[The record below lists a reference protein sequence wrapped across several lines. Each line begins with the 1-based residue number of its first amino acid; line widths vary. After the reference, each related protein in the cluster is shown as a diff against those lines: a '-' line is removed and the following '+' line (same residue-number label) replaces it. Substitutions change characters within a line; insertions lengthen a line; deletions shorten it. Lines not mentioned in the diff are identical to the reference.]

1 MNNKNIFKYLIII
14 AIVVLVIVATV
25 LIILNTKVKN
35 PNIQEDVG
43 EEDLPEL
50 EIDESI
56 EKIDQ
61 INTFSMVEKIVN
73 SNIDSN
79 TTFFATEIYFQEI
92 DVVLAYRLYVFG
104 EIFDIG
110 NQSYQNVFFAIDF
123 DEESSNY
130 KITQKKL
137 DIEQSEY
144 EQIAKSGAQ
153 KYLITDNYNGEFLQ
167 EDISDNLVV
176 KRYFDYY
183 KMLMIT
189 NPEKAYSL
197 LDDEYKKI
205 KFENYNNFYT
215 YINNKIAQIKAM
227 ELFGL
232 NIHFPVTDP
241 TWIFF
246 LVLII
251 ILFAPMILGRLRIPH
266 IIGMILAGVLVGKY
280 GFNIL
285 ERDSSFELFGKVGL
299 YYIMFLAGLEMDMDD
314 FKKNKTKGL
323 VFGLFTFLIPMALGI
338 WSSMSLLDYGLVT
351 SILLASMYASHTLI
365 AYPIIS
371 RYGLSRQR
379 TVSITIGGTAVT
391 VVLALMVLAVIGGMY
406 KGEDV
411 GGLFWAILLGKVLAL
426 FGLIIFLMPRISRW
440 FFRTYEDAVMQFVF
454 VLAMVFLGGG
464 LMELVGMEGI
474 LGAFL
479 AGLVLNRFVPHV
491 SPLMNRLEFVGN
503 ALFIPYFL
511 IGVGMIIDVRCLFTQ
526 GEALKVAVVM
536 TVVATFSK
544 WLAAWITQKIY
555 GMQKVERSLIFGL
568 SNAQAAATLAAVL
581 IGHEIIMENGERLLN
596 DDVLNGT
603 VVMILFTC
611 IISSVATERAARRMV
626 TQENLT
632 GNDDKNNKEQE
643 RILIPVA
650 NPDTIEGLVGMALMM
665 RHPKQKEPLVALSV
679 INDNNASETKELI
692 GKRNLERTAMV
703 AAAADA
709 SVKTVLRYDLNIAQG
724 IIHTLKEY
732 AVTDVVIGLHRK
744 TNLMDSFFGTMTENL
759 LKGTHRQIMIAKLLM
774 PVNTLRRIVVAVPEK
789 AEYEVG
795 FMKWVV
801 QLCRMGKLLG
811 CRVHFFATE
820 DTLRHLRAVV
830 EKQEANTFT
839 EFSVLEEWDDLLL
852 LTGQVNF
859 DHLFVVVSARKG
871 SISYQT
877 SFERLPSQ
885 VSKYFADAS
894 LLIIYPD
901 QLGDPQEIVSFSDPR
916 GQSETRMYDNVGK
929 WFYKWFKK
937 GDERN

>member
-1 MNNKNIFKYLIII
+1 
-14 AIVVLVIVATV
+14 
-25 LIILNTKVKN
+25 
-35 PNIQEDVG
+35 
-43 EEDLPEL
+43 
-50 EIDESI
+50 
-56 EKIDQ
+56 
-61 INTFSMVEKIVN
+61 
-73 SNIDSN
+73 
-79 TTFFATEIYFQEI
+79 
-92 DVVLAYRLYVFG
+92 
-104 EIFDIG
+104 
-110 NQSYQNVFFAIDF
+110 
-123 DEESSNY
+123 
-130 KITQKKL
+130 
-137 DIEQSEY
+137 
-144 EQIAKSGAQ
+144 
-153 KYLITDNYNGEFLQ
+153 
-167 EDISDNLVV
+167 
-176 KRYFDYY
+176 
-183 KMLMIT
+183 
-189 NPEKAYSL
+189 
-197 LDDEYKKI
+197 
-205 KFENYNNFYT
+205 
-215 YINNKIAQIKAM
+215 M
-227 ELFGL
+227 ELFDL

-266 IIGMILAGVLVGKY
+266 IIGMILAGVVVGKY

-314 FKKNKTKGL
+314 FKKNRTKGL
-323 VFGLFTFLIPMALGI
+323 VFGMFTFLIPMGLGI
-338 WSSMSLLDYGLVT
+338 WSSMSMLNYGFLT
-351 SILLASMYASHTLI
+351 SVLLASMYASHPLI

-411 GGLFWAILLGKVLAL
+411 GGLFWVLLVAKVVLL

-440 FFRTYEDAVMQFVF
+440 FFRTYEDAVMQFIF

-511 IGVGMIIDVRCLFTQ
+511 IGVGMIIDVRCLFTE
-526 GEALKVAVVM
+526 GEALKVPVVM

-555 GMQKVERSLIFGL
+555 GMKKVEGSLIFGL

-581 IGHEIIMENGERLLN
+581 IGHGIIMENGERLLN

-611 IISSVATERAARRMV
+611 IISSVVTERAARKMV
-626 TQENLT
+626 TQENLME
-632 GNDDKNNKEQE
+632 GSEGKEQE

-650 NPDTIEGLVGMALMM
+650 NPETIEGLVGMALMM
-665 RHPKQKEPLVALSV
+665 RHPKQKESLVALSV
-679 INDNNASETKELI
+679 INDNNTSETKELI
-692 GKRNLERTAMV
+692 GKRNLERTAMI

-724 IIHTLKEY
+724 IIHTQKEY
-732 AVTDVVIGLHRK
+732 AVTDIVIGLHRK

-759 LKGTHRQIMIAKLLM
+759 LKGTNRQIMIAKLLM
-774 PVNTLRRIVVAVPEK
+774 PVNTLRRIVVAVPDK
-789 AEYEVG
+789 AEYEKG
-795 FMKWVV
+795 FLKWMT
-801 QLCRMGKLLG
+801 QLCRMGKQLG

-820 DTLRHLRAVV
+820 DTLKHLRALT

-839 EFSVLEEWDDLLL
+839 EFSLLEEWDDLLL
-852 LTGQVNF
+852 LTGQVNY
-859 DHLFVVVSARKG
+859 DHLFVVVSSRKG

-885 VSKYFADAS
+885 ISKYFANNS
-894 LLIIYPD
+894 LLIVYPD
-901 QLGDPQEIVSFSDPR
+901 QLGDDPQEIVSFSDPR
-916 GQSETRMYDNVGK
+916 GQSETRVYDNVGK

>member
-1 MNNKNIFKYLIII
+1 
-14 AIVVLVIVATV
+14 
-25 LIILNTKVKN
+25 
-35 PNIQEDVG
+35 
-43 EEDLPEL
+43 
-50 EIDESI
+50 
-56 EKIDQ
+56 
-61 INTFSMVEKIVN
+61 
-73 SNIDSN
+73 
-79 TTFFATEIYFQEI
+79 
-92 DVVLAYRLYVFG
+92 
-104 EIFDIG
+104 
-110 NQSYQNVFFAIDF
+110 
-123 DEESSNY
+123 
-130 KITQKKL
+130 
-137 DIEQSEY
+137 
-144 EQIAKSGAQ
+144 
-153 KYLITDNYNGEFLQ
+153 
-167 EDISDNLVV
+167 
-176 KRYFDYY
+176 
-183 KMLMIT
+183 
-189 NPEKAYSL
+189 
-197 LDDEYKKI
+197 
-205 KFENYNNFYT
+205 
-215 YINNKIAQIKAM
+215 M
-227 ELFGL
+227 ELFDL

-266 IIGMILAGVLVGKY
+266 IIGMILAGVVVGKY

-314 FKKNKTKGL
+314 FKKNRTKGL
-323 VFGLFTFLIPMALGI
+323 VFGLFTFLIPMGLGI
-338 WSSMSLLDYGLVT
+338 WSSMSMLDYGLLT
-351 SILLASMYASHTLI
+351 SVLLASMYASHTLI
-365 AYPIIS
+365 AYPIVS

-411 GGLFWAILLGKVLAL
+411 GGLFWVLLVAKVVLL
-426 FGLIIFLMPRISRW
+426 FGLIIFFMPRISRW
-440 FFRTYEDAVMQFVF
+440 FFRKYEDAVMQFVF

-511 IGVGMIIDVRCLFTQ
+511 IGVGMIIDVRCLFTE
-526 GEALKVAVVM
+526 GEALKVAIVM

-555 GMQKVERSLIFGL
+555 RMKKVERSLIFGL

-581 IGHEIIMENGERLLN
+581 IGHGIIMENGERLLN

-611 IISSVATERAARRMV
+611 IISSVVTERAARQMV
-626 TQENLT
+626 TQENLVEDGE
-632 GNDDKNNKEQE
+632 GNKGKEQE
-643 RILIPVA
+643 RFLIPVA

-665 RHPKQKEPLVALSV
+665 RHPKQKESLVALSV

-724 IIHTLKEY
+724 IIHTQKEY
-732 AVTDVVIGLHRK
+732 SVTDIVIGLHRK
-744 TNLMDSFFGTMTENL
+744 TNLMDSFFGSMTENL

-774 PVNTLRRIVVAVPEK
+774 PVNTLRRIVVAVPDK
-789 AEYEVG
+789 AEYEKG
-795 FMKWVV
+795 FLKWVT
-801 QLCRMGKLLG
+801 QLCRVGKLLG

-820 DTLRHLRAVV
+820 ASLKHLRSIT
-830 EKQEANTFT
+830 EKQEANTYT
-839 EFSVLEEWDDLLL
+839 EFSLLDDWDDLLL
-852 LTGQVNF
+852 LTGQVNY
-859 DHLFVVVSARKG
+859 DHLFVVVSSRKG

-885 VSKYFADAS
+885 ISKYFANNS
-894 LLIIYPD
+894 LLIVYPD
-901 QLGDPQEIVSFSDPR
+901 QLGDDPQEIVSFSDPR
-916 GQSETRMYDNVGK
+916 GQTETRVYDNVGK

-937 GDERN
+937 GDERNG

>member
-1 MNNKNIFKYLIII
+1 
-14 AIVVLVIVATV
+14 
-25 LIILNTKVKN
+25 
-35 PNIQEDVG
+35 
-43 EEDLPEL
+43 
-50 EIDESI
+50 
-56 EKIDQ
+56 
-61 INTFSMVEKIVN
+61 
-73 SNIDSN
+73 
-79 TTFFATEIYFQEI
+79 
-92 DVVLAYRLYVFG
+92 
-104 EIFDIG
+104 
-110 NQSYQNVFFAIDF
+110 
-123 DEESSNY
+123 
-130 KITQKKL
+130 
-137 DIEQSEY
+137 
-144 EQIAKSGAQ
+144 
-153 KYLITDNYNGEFLQ
+153 
-167 EDISDNLVV
+167 
-176 KRYFDYY
+176 
-183 KMLMIT
+183 
-189 NPEKAYSL
+189 
-197 LDDEYKKI
+197 
-205 KFENYNNFYT
+205 
-215 YINNKIAQIKAM
+215 M
-227 ELFGL
+227 ELFDL

-266 IIGMILAGVLVGKY
+266 IIGMILAGVVVGKY

-314 FKKNKTKGL
+314 FKKNRTKGL
-323 VFGLFTFLIPMALGI
+323 VFGMFTFLIPMGLGI
-338 WSSMSLLDYGLVT
+338 WSSMSMLNYGFLT
-351 SILLASMYASHTLI
+351 SVLLASMYASHTLI

-411 GGLFWAILLGKVLAL
+411 GGLFWVLLVAKVVLL

-440 FFRTYEDAVMQFVF
+440 FFRTYEDAVMQFIF
-454 VLAMVFLGGG
+454 VLAMVFLGG
-464 LMELVGMEGI
+464 ELVGMEGI

-511 IGVGMIIDVRCLFTQ
+511 IGVGMIIDVRCLFTE

-555 GMQKVERSLIFGL
+555 GMKKVEGSLIFGL

-581 IGHEIIMENGERLLN
+581 IGHGIIMENGERLLN

-611 IISSVATERAARRMV
+611 IISSVVTERAARKMV
-626 TQENLT
+626 TQENLME
-632 GNDDKNNKEQE
+632 GSEGKEQE

-650 NPDTIEGLVGMALMM
+650 NPETIEGLVGMALMM
-665 RHPKQKEPLVALSV
+665 RHPKQKESLVALSV
-679 INDNNASETKELI
+679 INDNNTSETKELI
-692 GKRNLERTAMV
+692 GKRNLERTAMI

-724 IIHTLKEY
+724 IIHTQKEY
-732 AVTDVVIGLHRK
+732 AVTDIVIGLHRK

-759 LKGTHRQIMIAKLLM
+759 LKGTNRQIMIAKLLM
-774 PVNTLRRIVVAVPEK
+774 PVNTLRRIVVAVPDK
-789 AEYEVG
+789 AEYEKG
-795 FMKWVV
+795 FLKWMT
-801 QLCRMGKLLG
+801 QLCRMGKQLG

-820 DTLRHLRAVV
+820 DTLKHLRALT

-839 EFSVLEEWDDLLL
+839 EFSLLEEWDDLLL
-852 LTGQVNF
+852 LTGQVNY
-859 DHLFVVVSARKG
+859 DHLFVVVSSRKG

-885 VSKYFADAS
+885 ISKYFANNS
-894 LLIIYPD
+894 LLIVYPD
-901 QLGDPQEIVSFSDPR
+901 QLGDDPQEIVSFSDPR
-916 GQSETRMYDNVGK
+916 GQSETRVYDNVGK

>member
-1 MNNKNIFKYLIII
+1 
-14 AIVVLVIVATV
+14 
-25 LIILNTKVKN
+25 
-35 PNIQEDVG
+35 
-43 EEDLPEL
+43 
-50 EIDESI
+50 
-56 EKIDQ
+56 
-61 INTFSMVEKIVN
+61 
-73 SNIDSN
+73 
-79 TTFFATEIYFQEI
+79 
-92 DVVLAYRLYVFG
+92 
-104 EIFDIG
+104 
-110 NQSYQNVFFAIDF
+110 
-123 DEESSNY
+123 
-130 KITQKKL
+130 
-137 DIEQSEY
+137 
-144 EQIAKSGAQ
+144 
-153 KYLITDNYNGEFLQ
+153 
-167 EDISDNLVV
+167 
-176 KRYFDYY
+176 
-183 KMLMIT
+183 
-189 NPEKAYSL
+189 
-197 LDDEYKKI
+197 
-205 KFENYNNFYT
+205 
-215 YINNKIAQIKAM
+215 M
-227 ELFGL
+227 ELFDL

-266 IIGMILAGVLVGKY
+266 IIGMILAGIVVGKY

-314 FKKNKTKGL
+314 FKKNRTKGL
-323 VFGLFTFLIPMALGI
+323 VFGMFTFLIPMGLGI
-338 WSSMSLLDYGLVT
+338 WSSMSMLGYELLT
-351 SILLASMYASHTLI
+351 SVLLASMYASHTLI

-411 GGLFWAILLGKVLAL
+411 GGLFWVLLVAKVVLL
-426 FGLIIFLMPRISRW
+426 FGLIIFLIPRISRW

-511 IGVGMIIDVRCLFTQ
+511 IGVGMIIDVRCLFTE

-555 GMQKVERSLIFGL
+555 GMKKVERSLIFGL

-581 IGHEIIMENGERLLN
+581 IGHGIIMENGERLLN

-611 IISSVATERAARRMV
+611 IISSVVTERAARKMV

-632 GNDDKNNKEQE
+632 EGNEGKEQE

-650 NPDTIEGLVGMALMM
+650 NPETIEGLVGMALMM
-665 RHPKQKEPLVALSV
+665 RHPKQKDSLVALSA
-679 INDNNASETKELI
+679 INDNNTSETKELI
-692 GKRNLERTAMV
+692 GKRNLERTAMI

-724 IIHTLKEY
+724 IIHTQKEY

-759 LKGTHRQIMIAKLLM
+759 LKGTNRQIMIAKLLM
-774 PVNTLRRIVVAVPEK
+774 PVNTLRRIVVAVPDK
-789 AEYEVG
+789 AEYEMG
-795 FMKWVV
+795 FLKWVT
-801 QLCRMGKLLG
+801 QLCRVGKQLG
-811 CRVHFFATE
+811 CRVHFFAAE
-820 DTLRHLRAVV
+820 DTLKHLRAVT

-839 EFSVLEEWDDLLL
+839 EFSLLEEWDDLLL
-852 LTGQVNF
+852 LTGQVNY
-859 DHLFVVVSARKG
+859 DHLFVVVSSRKG

-877 SFERLPSQ
+877 SFDRLPSQ
-885 VSKYFADAS
+885 ISKYFANNS
-894 LLIIYPD
+894 LLIVYPD
-901 QLGDPQEIVSFSDPR
+901 QLGGDPQEIVSFSDPR
-916 GQSETRMYDNVGK
+916 GQSETRVYDNVGK

>member
-1 MNNKNIFKYLIII
+1 
-14 AIVVLVIVATV
+14 
-25 LIILNTKVKN
+25 
-35 PNIQEDVG
+35 
-43 EEDLPEL
+43 
-50 EIDESI
+50 
-56 EKIDQ
+56 
-61 INTFSMVEKIVN
+61 
-73 SNIDSN
+73 
-79 TTFFATEIYFQEI
+79 
-92 DVVLAYRLYVFG
+92 
-104 EIFDIG
+104 
-110 NQSYQNVFFAIDF
+110 
-123 DEESSNY
+123 
-130 KITQKKL
+130 
-137 DIEQSEY
+137 
-144 EQIAKSGAQ
+144 
-153 KYLITDNYNGEFLQ
+153 
-167 EDISDNLVV
+167 
-176 KRYFDYY
+176 
-183 KMLMIT
+183 
-189 NPEKAYSL
+189 
-197 LDDEYKKI
+197 
-205 KFENYNNFYT
+205 
-215 YINNKIAQIKAM
+215 M
-227 ELFGL
+227 ELFDL

-266 IIGMILAGVLVGKY
+266 IIGMILAGVVVGKY

-299 YYIMFLAGLEMDMDD
+299 YYIMFLAGLVMDMDD
-314 FKKNKTKGL
+314 FKKNRTKGL
-323 VFGLFTFLIPMALGI
+323 VFGMFTFLIPMGLGI
-338 WSSMSLLDYGLVT
+338 WSSMSMLNYGFLT
-351 SILLASMYASHTLI
+351 SVLLASMYASHTLI

-411 GGLFWAILLGKVLAL
+411 GGLFWVLLVAKVVLL

-440 FFRTYEDAVMQFVF
+440 FFRTYEDAVMQFIF

-511 IGVGMIIDVRCLFTQ
+511 IGVGMIIDVRCLFTE

-555 GMQKVERSLIFGL
+555 GMKKVEGSLIFGL

-581 IGHEIIMENGERLLN
+581 IGHGIIMENGERLLN

-611 IISSVATERAARRMV
+611 IISSVVTERAARKMV
-626 TQENLT
+626 TQENLME
-632 GNDDKNNKEQE
+632 GSEGKEQE

-650 NPDTIEGLVGMALMM
+650 NPETIEGLVGMALMM
-665 RHPKQKEPLVALSV
+665 RHPKQKESLVALSV
-679 INDNNASETKELI
+679 INDNNTSETKELI
-692 GKRNLERTAMV
+692 GKRNLERTAMI

-724 IIHTLKEY
+724 IIHTQKEY
-732 AVTDVVIGLHRK
+732 AVTDIVIGLHRK

-759 LKGTHRQIMIAKLLM
+759 LKGTNRQIMIAKLLM
-774 PVNTLRRIVVAVPEK
+774 PVNTLRRIVVAVPDK
-789 AEYEVG
+789 AEYEKG
-795 FMKWVV
+795 FLKWMT
-801 QLCRMGKLLG
+801 QLCRMGKQLG

-820 DTLRHLRAVV
+820 DTLKHLRALT

-839 EFSVLEEWDDLLL
+839 EFSLLEEWDDLLL
-852 LTGQVNF
+852 LTGQVNY
-859 DHLFVVVSARKG
+859 DHLFVVVSSRKG

-885 VSKYFADAS
+885 ISKYFANNS
-894 LLIIYPD
+894 LLIVYPD
-901 QLGDPQEIVSFSDPR
+901 QLGDDPQEIVSFSDPR
-916 GQSETRMYDNVGK
+916 GQSETRVYDNVGK

>member
-1 MNNKNIFKYLIII
+1 
-14 AIVVLVIVATV
+14 
-25 LIILNTKVKN
+25 
-35 PNIQEDVG
+35 
-43 EEDLPEL
+43 
-50 EIDESI
+50 
-56 EKIDQ
+56 
-61 INTFSMVEKIVN
+61 
-73 SNIDSN
+73 
-79 TTFFATEIYFQEI
+79 
-92 DVVLAYRLYVFG
+92 
-104 EIFDIG
+104 
-110 NQSYQNVFFAIDF
+110 
-123 DEESSNY
+123 
-130 KITQKKL
+130 
-137 DIEQSEY
+137 
-144 EQIAKSGAQ
+144 
-153 KYLITDNYNGEFLQ
+153 
-167 EDISDNLVV
+167 
-176 KRYFDYY
+176 
-183 KMLMIT
+183 
-189 NPEKAYSL
+189 
-197 LDDEYKKI
+197 
-205 KFENYNNFYT
+205 
-215 YINNKIAQIKAM
+215 M
-227 ELFGL
+227 ELFDL

-266 IIGMILAGVLVGKY
+266 IIGMILAGVVVGKY

-314 FKKNKTKGL
+314 FKKNRTKGL
-323 VFGLFTFLIPMALGI
+323 VFGMFTFLIPMGLGI
-338 WSSMSLLDYGLVT
+338 WSSMSMLNYGFLT
-351 SILLASMYASHTLI
+351 SVLLASMYASHTLI

-411 GGLFWAILLGKVLAL
+411 GGLFWVLLVAKVVLL

-440 FFRTYEDAVMQFVF
+440 FFRTYEDAVMQFIF
-454 VLAMVFLGGG
+454 VQAMVFLGGG

-511 IGVGMIIDVRCLFTQ
+511 IGVGMIIDVRCLFTE

-555 GMQKVERSLIFGL
+555 GMKKVEGSLIFGL

-581 IGHEIIMENGERLLN
+581 IGHGIIMENGERLLN

-611 IISSVATERAARRMV
+611 IISSVVTERAARKMV
-626 TQENLT
+626 TQENLME
-632 GNDDKNNKEQE
+632 GSEGKEQE

-650 NPDTIEGLVGMALMM
+650 NPETIEGLVGMALMM
-665 RHPKQKEPLVALSV
+665 RHPKQKESLVALSV
-679 INDNNASETKELI
+679 INDNNTSETKELI
-692 GKRNLERTAMV
+692 GKRNLERTAMI

-724 IIHTLKEY
+724 IIHTQKEY
-732 AVTDVVIGLHRK
+732 AVTDIVIGLHRK

-759 LKGTHRQIMIAKLLM
+759 LKGTNRQIMIAKLLM
-774 PVNTLRRIVVAVPEK
+774 PVNTLRRIVVAVPDK
-789 AEYEVG
+789 AEYEKG
-795 FMKWVV
+795 FLKWMT
-801 QLCRMGKLLG
+801 QLCRMGKQLG

-820 DTLRHLRAVV
+820 DTLKHLRALT

-839 EFSVLEEWDDLLL
+839 EFSLLEEWDDLLL
-852 LTGQVNF
+852 LTGQVNY
-859 DHLFVVVSARKG
+859 DHLFVVVSSRKG

-885 VSKYFADAS
+885 ISKYFANNS
-894 LLIIYPD
+894 LLIVYPD
-901 QLGDPQEIVSFSDPR
+901 QLGDDPQEIVSFSDPR
-916 GQSETRMYDNVGK
+916 GQSETRVYDNVGK

>member
-1 MNNKNIFKYLIII
+1 
-14 AIVVLVIVATV
+14 
-25 LIILNTKVKN
+25 
-35 PNIQEDVG
+35 
-43 EEDLPEL
+43 
-50 EIDESI
+50 
-56 EKIDQ
+56 
-61 INTFSMVEKIVN
+61 
-73 SNIDSN
+73 
-79 TTFFATEIYFQEI
+79 
-92 DVVLAYRLYVFG
+92 
-104 EIFDIG
+104 
-110 NQSYQNVFFAIDF
+110 
-123 DEESSNY
+123 
-130 KITQKKL
+130 
-137 DIEQSEY
+137 
-144 EQIAKSGAQ
+144 
-153 KYLITDNYNGEFLQ
+153 
-167 EDISDNLVV
+167 
-176 KRYFDYY
+176 
-183 KMLMIT
+183 
-189 NPEKAYSL
+189 
-197 LDDEYKKI
+197 
-205 KFENYNNFYT
+205 
-215 YINNKIAQIKAM
+215 M
-227 ELFGL
+227 ELFDL

-266 IIGMILAGVLVGKY
+266 IIGMILAGVVVGKY

-314 FKKNKTKGL
+314 FKKNRTKGL
-323 VFGLFTFLIPMALGI
+323 IFGMFTFLIPMGLGI
-338 WSSMSLLDYGLVT
+338 WSSMSMLDYGFLT
-351 SILLASMYASHTLI
+351 SVLLASMYASHTLI

-411 GGLFWAILLGKVLAL
+411 GGLFWVLLVAKVVLL

-440 FFRTYEDAVMQFVF
+440 FFRTYEDAVMQFIF

-503 ALFIPYFL
+503 ALFIPYLL
-511 IGVGMIIDVRCLFTQ
+511 IGVGMIIDVRCLFTE

-555 GMQKVERSLIFGL
+555 GMKKVEGSLIFGL

-581 IGHEIIMENGERLLN
+581 IGHGIIMENGERLLN

-611 IISSVATERAARRMV
+611 IISSVVTERAARKMV
-626 TQENLT
+626 TQENLME
-632 GNDDKNNKEQE
+632 GSEGKEQE

-650 NPDTIEGLVGMALMM
+650 NPETIEGLVGMALMM
-665 RHPKQKEPLVALSV
+665 RHPKQKESLVALSV
-679 INDNNASETKELI
+679 INDNNTSETKELI
-692 GKRNLERTAMV
+692 GKRNLERTAMI

-724 IIHTLKEY
+724 IIHTQKEY
-732 AVTDVVIGLHRK
+732 AVTDIVIGLHRK

-759 LKGTHRQIMIAKLLM
+759 LKGTNRQIMIAKLLM
-774 PVNTLRRIVVAVPEK
+774 PVNTLRRIVVAVPDK
-789 AEYEVG
+789 AEYEKG
-795 FMKWVV
+795 FLKWMT
-801 QLCRMGKLLG
+801 QLCRMGKQLG

-820 DTLRHLRAVV
+820 DTLKHLRALT

-839 EFSVLEEWDDLLL
+839 EFSLLEEWDDLLL
-852 LTGQVNF
+852 LTGQVNY
-859 DHLFVVVSARKG
+859 DHLFVVVSSRKG

-885 VSKYFADAS
+885 ISKYFANNS
-894 LLIIYPD
+894 LLIVYPD
-901 QLGDPQEIVSFSDPR
+901 QLGDDPQEIVSFSDPR
-916 GQSETRMYDNVGK
+916 GQSETRVYDNVGK

>member
-1 MNNKNIFKYLIII
+1 
-14 AIVVLVIVATV
+14 
-25 LIILNTKVKN
+25 
-35 PNIQEDVG
+35 
-43 EEDLPEL
+43 
-50 EIDESI
+50 
-56 EKIDQ
+56 
-61 INTFSMVEKIVN
+61 
-73 SNIDSN
+73 
-79 TTFFATEIYFQEI
+79 
-92 DVVLAYRLYVFG
+92 
-104 EIFDIG
+104 
-110 NQSYQNVFFAIDF
+110 
-123 DEESSNY
+123 
-130 KITQKKL
+130 
-137 DIEQSEY
+137 
-144 EQIAKSGAQ
+144 
-153 KYLITDNYNGEFLQ
+153 
-167 EDISDNLVV
+167 
-176 KRYFDYY
+176 
-183 KMLMIT
+183 
-189 NPEKAYSL
+189 
-197 LDDEYKKI
+197 
-205 KFENYNNFYT
+205 
-215 YINNKIAQIKAM
+215 M
-227 ELFGL
+227 ELFDL

-266 IIGMILAGVLVGKY
+266 IIGMILAGVVVGKY

-314 FKKNKTKGL
+314 FKKNRTKGL
-323 VFGLFTFLIPMALGI
+323 GFGMFTFLIPMGLGI
-338 WSSMSLLDYGLVT
+338 WSSMSMLDYGFLT
-351 SILLASMYASHTLI
+351 SVLLASMYASHTLI

-411 GGLFWAILLGKVLAL
+411 GGLFWVLLVAKVVLL

-440 FFRTYEDAVMQFVF
+440 FFRTYEDAVMQFIF

-511 IGVGMIIDVRCLFTQ
+511 IGVGMIIDVRCLFTE

-555 GMQKVERSLIFGL
+555 GMKKVEGSLIFGL

-581 IGHEIIMENGERLLN
+581 IGHGIIMENGERLLN

-611 IISSVATERAARRMV
+611 SISTVVTERAARKMV
-626 TQENLT
+626 TQENLME
-632 GNDDKNNKEQE
+632 GSEGKEQE

-650 NPDTIEGLVGMALMM
+650 NPETIEGLVGMALMM
-665 RHPKQKEPLVALSV
+665 RHPKQKESLVALSV
-679 INDNNASETKELI
+679 INDNNTSETKELI
-692 GKRNLERTAMV
+692 GKRNLERTAMI

-724 IIHTLKEY
+724 IIHTQKEY
-732 AVTDVVIGLHRK
+732 AVTDIVIGLHRK

-759 LKGTHRQIMIAKLLM
+759 LKGTNRQIMIAKLLM
-774 PVNTLRRIVVAVPEK
+774 PVNTLRRIVVAVPDK
-789 AEYEVG
+789 AEYEKG
-795 FMKWVV
+795 FLKWMT
-801 QLCRMGKLLG
+801 QLCRMGKQLG

-820 DTLRHLRAVV
+820 DTLKHLRALT

-839 EFSVLEEWDDLLL
+839 EFSLLEEWDDLLL
-852 LTGQVNF
+852 LTGQVNY
-859 DHLFVVVSARKG
+859 DHLFVVVSSRKG

-885 VSKYFADAS
+885 ISKYFANNS
-894 LLIIYPD
+894 LLIVYPD
-901 QLGDPQEIVSFSDPR
+901 QLGDDPQEIVSFSDPR
-916 GQSETRMYDNVGK
+916 GQSETRVYDNVGK

>member
-1 MNNKNIFKYLIII
+1 
-14 AIVVLVIVATV
+14 
-25 LIILNTKVKN
+25 
-35 PNIQEDVG
+35 
-43 EEDLPEL
+43 
-50 EIDESI
+50 
-56 EKIDQ
+56 
-61 INTFSMVEKIVN
+61 
-73 SNIDSN
+73 
-79 TTFFATEIYFQEI
+79 
-92 DVVLAYRLYVFG
+92 
-104 EIFDIG
+104 
-110 NQSYQNVFFAIDF
+110 
-123 DEESSNY
+123 
-130 KITQKKL
+130 
-137 DIEQSEY
+137 
-144 EQIAKSGAQ
+144 
-153 KYLITDNYNGEFLQ
+153 
-167 EDISDNLVV
+167 
-176 KRYFDYY
+176 
-183 KMLMIT
+183 
-189 NPEKAYSL
+189 
-197 LDDEYKKI
+197 
-205 KFENYNNFYT
+205 
-215 YINNKIAQIKAM
+215 M
-227 ELFGL
+227 ELFDL

-266 IIGMILAGVLVGKY
+266 IIGMILAGVVVGKY

-314 FKKNKTKGL
+314 FKKNRTKGL
-323 VFGLFTFLIPMALGI
+323 VFGMFTFLIPMGLGI
-338 WSSMSLLDYGLVT
+338 WSSMSMLNYGFLT
-351 SILLASMYASHTLI
+351 SVLLASMYASHTLI

-411 GGLFWAILLGKVLAL
+411 GGLFWVLLVAKVVLL

-440 FFRTYEDAVMQFVF
+440 FFRTYEDAVMQFIF

-479 AGLVLNRFVPHV
+479 AGLVLNHFVPHV

-511 IGVGMIIDVRCLFTQ
+511 IGVGMIIDVRCLFTE

-555 GMQKVERSLIFGL
+555 GMKKVEGSLIFGL

-581 IGHEIIMENGERLLN
+581 IGHGIIMENGERLLN

-611 IISSVATERAARRMV
+611 IISSVVTERAARKMV
-626 TQENLT
+626 TQENLME
-632 GNDDKNNKEQE
+632 GSEGKEQE

-650 NPDTIEGLVGMALMM
+650 NPETIEGLVGMALMM
-665 RHPKQKEPLVALSV
+665 RHPKQKESLVALSV
-679 INDNNASETKELI
+679 INDNNTSETKELI
-692 GKRNLERTAMV
+692 GKRNLERTAMI

-724 IIHTLKEY
+724 IIHTQKEY
-732 AVTDVVIGLHRK
+732 AVTDIVIGLHRK

-759 LKGTHRQIMIAKLLM
+759 LKGTNRQIMIAKLLM
-774 PVNTLRRIVVAVPEK
+774 PVNTLRRIVVAVPDK
-789 AEYEVG
+789 AEYEKG
-795 FMKWVV
+795 FLKWMT
-801 QLCRMGKLLG
+801 QLCRMGKQLG

-820 DTLRHLRAVV
+820 DTLKHLRALT

-839 EFSVLEEWDDLLL
+839 EFSLLEEWDDLLL
-852 LTGQVNF
+852 LTGQVNY
-859 DHLFVVVSARKG
+859 DHLFVVVSSRKG

-885 VSKYFADAS
+885 ISKYFANNS
-894 LLIIYPD
+894 LLIVYPD
-901 QLGDPQEIVSFSDPR
+901 QLGDDPQEIVSFSDPR
-916 GQSETRMYDNVGK
+916 GQSETRVYDNVGK

>member
-1 MNNKNIFKYLIII
+1 
-14 AIVVLVIVATV
+14 
-25 LIILNTKVKN
+25 
-35 PNIQEDVG
+35 
-43 EEDLPEL
+43 
-50 EIDESI
+50 
-56 EKIDQ
+56 
-61 INTFSMVEKIVN
+61 
-73 SNIDSN
+73 
-79 TTFFATEIYFQEI
+79 
-92 DVVLAYRLYVFG
+92 
-104 EIFDIG
+104 
-110 NQSYQNVFFAIDF
+110 
-123 DEESSNY
+123 
-130 KITQKKL
+130 
-137 DIEQSEY
+137 
-144 EQIAKSGAQ
+144 
-153 KYLITDNYNGEFLQ
+153 
-167 EDISDNLVV
+167 
-176 KRYFDYY
+176 
-183 KMLMIT
+183 
-189 NPEKAYSL
+189 
-197 LDDEYKKI
+197 
-205 KFENYNNFYT
+205 
-215 YINNKIAQIKAM
+215 M
-227 ELFGL
+227 ELFDL

-266 IIGMILAGVLVGKY
+266 IIGMILAGVVVGKY

-314 FKKNKTKGL
+314 FKKNRTKGL
-323 VFGLFTFLIPMALGI
+323 VFGMFTFLIPMGLGI
-338 WSSMSLLDYGLVT
+338 WSSMGMLGYGFLT
-351 SILLASMYASHTLI
+351 SVLLASMYASHTLI

-406 KGEDV
+406 KGEEV
-411 GGLFWAILLGKVLAL
+411 GGLFWALLVAKVVLL
-426 FGLIIFLMPRISRW
+426 FGLIIFLRPRISRW

-511 IGVGMIIDVRCLFTQ
+511 IGVGMIIDVRCLFTE
-526 GEALKVAVVM
+526 GEALKVALVM

-555 GMQKVERSLIFGL
+555 GMKRVERSLIFGL

-581 IGHEIIMENGERLLN
+581 IGHGIIMENGERLLN

-611 IISSVATERAARRMV
+611 IISSVVTERAARKMV

-632 GNDDKNNKEQE
+632 EGGEGKEQE

-650 NPDTIEGLVGMALMM
+650 NPETIEGLVGMALMM
-665 RHPKQKEPLVALSV
+665 RHPKQKESLVALSV
-679 INDNNASETKELI
+679 INDNNTSETKELI

-724 IIHTLKEY
+724 IIHTQKEH
-732 AVTDVVIGLHRK
+732 AVTDIVIGLHRK

-759 LKGTHRQIMIAKLLM
+759 LKGTNRQIMIAKLLM
-774 PVNTLRRIVVAVPEK
+774 PVNTLRRIVVAVPDK
-789 AEYEVG
+789 AEYEKG
-795 FMKWVV
+795 FLKWMT
-801 QLCRMGKLLG
+801 QLCRMGKQLR

-820 DTLRHLRAVV
+820 DTLKHLRALT

-839 EFSVLEEWDDLLL
+839 EFSLLEEWDDLLL
-852 LTGQVNF
+852 LTGQVNY
-859 DHLFVVVSARKG
+859 DHLFVVVSSRKG

-885 VSKYFADAS
+885 ISKYFANNS
-894 LLIIYPD
+894 LLIVYPD
-901 QLGDPQEIVSFSDPR
+901 QLGDDPQEIVSFSDPR
-916 GQSETRMYDNVGK
+916 GQSETRVYDNVGK

>member
-1 MNNKNIFKYLIII
+1 
-14 AIVVLVIVATV
+14 
-25 LIILNTKVKN
+25 
-35 PNIQEDVG
+35 
-43 EEDLPEL
+43 
-50 EIDESI
+50 
-56 EKIDQ
+56 
-61 INTFSMVEKIVN
+61 
-73 SNIDSN
+73 
-79 TTFFATEIYFQEI
+79 
-92 DVVLAYRLYVFG
+92 
-104 EIFDIG
+104 
-110 NQSYQNVFFAIDF
+110 
-123 DEESSNY
+123 
-130 KITQKKL
+130 
-137 DIEQSEY
+137 
-144 EQIAKSGAQ
+144 
-153 KYLITDNYNGEFLQ
+153 
-167 EDISDNLVV
+167 
-176 KRYFDYY
+176 
-183 KMLMIT
+183 
-189 NPEKAYSL
+189 
-197 LDDEYKKI
+197 
-205 KFENYNNFYT
+205 
-215 YINNKIAQIKAM
+215 M
-227 ELFGL
+227 ELFDL

-266 IIGMILAGVLVGKY
+266 IIGMILAGVVVGKY

-314 FKKNKTKGL
+314 FKKNRTKGL
-323 VFGLFTFLIPMALGI
+323 VFGMFTFLIPMGLGI
-338 WSSMSLLDYGLVT
+338 WSSMSMLNYGFLT
-351 SILLASMYASHTLI
+351 SVLLASMYASHTLI

-411 GGLFWAILLGKVLAL
+411 GGLFWVLLVAKVVLL

-440 FFRTYEDAVMQFVF
+440 FFRTYEDAVMQFIF

-511 IGVGMIIDVRCLFTQ
+511 IGVGMIIDVRCLFTE

-555 GMQKVERSLIFGL
+555 GMKKVEGSLIFGL

-581 IGHEIIMENGERLLN
+581 IGHGIIMENGERLLN

-611 IISSVATERAARRMV
+611 IISSVVTERAARKMV
-626 TQENLT
+626 TQENLME
-632 GNDDKNNKEQE
+632 GSEGKEQE

-650 NPDTIEGLVGMALMM
+650 NPETIEGLVGMALMM
-665 RHPKQKEPLVALSV
+665 RHPKQKESLVALSV
-679 INDNNASETKELI
+679 INDNNTSETKELI
-692 GKRNLERTAMV
+692 GKRNLERTAMI

-724 IIHTLKEY
+724 IIHTQKEY
-732 AVTDVVIGLHRK
+732 AVTDIVIGLHRK

-759 LKGTHRQIMIAKLLM
+759 LKGTNRQIMIAKLLM
-774 PVNTLRRIVVAVPEK
+774 PVNTLRRIVVAVPDK
-789 AEYEVG
+789 AEYEKG
-795 FMKWVV
+795 FLKWMT
-801 QLCRMGKLLG
+801 QLCRMGKQLG

-820 DTLRHLRAVV
+820 DTLKHLRALT

-839 EFSVLEEWDDLLL
+839 EFSLLEEWDDLLL
-852 LTGQVNF
+852 LTGQVNY
-859 DHLFVVVSARKG
+859 DHLFVVVSSRKG

-885 VSKYFADAS
+885 ISKYFANNS
-894 LLIIYPD
+894 LLIVYPD
-901 QLGDPQEIVSFSDPR
+901 QLGDDPQGIVSFSDPR
-916 GQSETRMYDNVGK
+916 GQSETRVYDNVGK

>member
-1 MNNKNIFKYLIII
+1 
-14 AIVVLVIVATV
+14 
-25 LIILNTKVKN
+25 
-35 PNIQEDVG
+35 
-43 EEDLPEL
+43 
-50 EIDESI
+50 
-56 EKIDQ
+56 
-61 INTFSMVEKIVN
+61 
-73 SNIDSN
+73 
-79 TTFFATEIYFQEI
+79 
-92 DVVLAYRLYVFG
+92 
-104 EIFDIG
+104 
-110 NQSYQNVFFAIDF
+110 
-123 DEESSNY
+123 
-130 KITQKKL
+130 
-137 DIEQSEY
+137 
-144 EQIAKSGAQ
+144 
-153 KYLITDNYNGEFLQ
+153 
-167 EDISDNLVV
+167 
-176 KRYFDYY
+176 
-183 KMLMIT
+183 
-189 NPEKAYSL
+189 
-197 LDDEYKKI
+197 
-205 KFENYNNFYT
+205 
-215 YINNKIAQIKAM
+215 M
-227 ELFGL
+227 ELFDL

-266 IIGMILAGVLVGKY
+266 IIGMILAGVVVGKY

-314 FKKNKTKGL
+314 FKKNRTKGL
-323 VFGLFTFLIPMALGI
+323 VFGMFTFLIPMGLGI
-338 WSSMSLLDYGLVT
+338 WSSMSLLDYGFLT
-351 SILLASMYASHTLI
+351 SVLLASMYASHTLI

-411 GGLFWAILLGKVLAL
+411 GGLFWIILAAKVVLL
-426 FGLIIFLMPRISRW
+426 FGVIIFLMPRISRW
-440 FFRTYEDAVMQFVF
+440 FFRKYEDAVMQFVF

-511 IGVGMIIDVRCLFTQ
+511 IGVGMIIDVRCLFTE
-526 GEALKVAVVM
+526 GEALKVAIVM
-536 TVVATFSK
+536 TIVATFSK

-555 GMQKVERSLIFGL
+555 GMKKVERSLIFGL

-581 IGHEIIMENGERLLN
+581 IGHGIIMENGERLLN

-611 IISSVATERAARRMV
+611 IISSVVTERAARKMV

-632 GNDDKNNKEQE
+632 EGSDGKEQE

-665 RHPKQKEPLVALSV
+665 RHPKQKESLVALSV
-679 INDNNASETKELI
+679 INDNNTSETKELI

-724 IIHTLKEY
+724 IIHTQKEY

-759 LKGTHRQIMIAKLLM
+759 LKGTNRQIMIAKLLM
-774 PVNTLRRIVVAVPEK
+774 PVNTLRRIVVAVPDK
-789 AEYEVG
+789 AEYEMG
-795 FMKWVV
+795 FVKWMT
-801 QLCRMGKLLG
+801 QLCRMGKQLG

-820 DTLRHLRAVV
+820 DTLKHLRAVTV
-830 EKQEANTFT
+830 KQEANTFT
-839 EFSVLEEWDDLLL
+839 EFSLLEEWDDLLL
-852 LTGQVNF
+852 LTGQVNY
-859 DHLFVVVSARKG
+859 DHLFVVVSSRKG

-885 VSKYFADAS
+885 ISKYFANNS
-894 LLIIYPD
+894 LLIVYPD
-901 QLGDPQEIVSFSDPR
+901 QLGDDPQEIVSFSDPR
-916 GQSETRMYDNVGK
+916 GQSETRVYDNVGK

>member
-1 MNNKNIFKYLIII
+1 
-14 AIVVLVIVATV
+14 
-25 LIILNTKVKN
+25 
-35 PNIQEDVG
+35 
-43 EEDLPEL
+43 
-50 EIDESI
+50 
-56 EKIDQ
+56 
-61 INTFSMVEKIVN
+61 
-73 SNIDSN
+73 
-79 TTFFATEIYFQEI
+79 
-92 DVVLAYRLYVFG
+92 
-104 EIFDIG
+104 
-110 NQSYQNVFFAIDF
+110 
-123 DEESSNY
+123 
-130 KITQKKL
+130 
-137 DIEQSEY
+137 
-144 EQIAKSGAQ
+144 
-153 KYLITDNYNGEFLQ
+153 
-167 EDISDNLVV
+167 
-176 KRYFDYY
+176 
-183 KMLMIT
+183 
-189 NPEKAYSL
+189 
-197 LDDEYKKI
+197 
-205 KFENYNNFYT
+205 
-215 YINNKIAQIKAM
+215 M
-227 ELFGL
+227 ELFDL

-266 IIGMILAGVLVGKY
+266 IIGMILAGVVVGKY

-314 FKKNKTKGL
+314 FKKNRTKGL
-323 VFGLFTFLIPMALGI
+323 VFGMFTFLIPMGLGI
-338 WSSMSLLDYGLVT
+338 WSSMSMLNYGFLT
-351 SILLASMYASHTLI
+351 SVLLASMYASHTLI

-411 GGLFWAILLGKVLAL
+411 GGLFWVLLVAKVVLL

-440 FFRTYEDAVMQFVF
+440 FFRRYEDAVMQFIF

-474 LGAFL
+474 VGAFL

-511 IGVGMIIDVRCLFTQ
+511 IGVGMIIDVRCLFTE

-555 GMQKVERSLIFGL
+555 GMKKVEGSLIFGL

-581 IGHEIIMENGERLLN
+581 IGHGIIMENGERLLN

-611 IISSVATERAARRMV
+611 IISSVVTERAARKMV
-626 TQENLT
+626 TQENLME
-632 GNDDKNNKEQE
+632 GSEGKEQE

-650 NPDTIEGLVGMALMM
+650 NPETIEGLVGMALMM
-665 RHPKQKEPLVALSV
+665 RHPKQKESLVALSV
-679 INDNNASETKELI
+679 INDNNTSETKELI
-692 GKRNLERTAMV
+692 GKRNLERTAMI

-724 IIHTLKEY
+724 IIHTQKEY
-732 AVTDVVIGLHRK
+732 AVTDIVIGLHRK

-759 LKGTHRQIMIAKLLM
+759 LKGTNRQIMIAKLLM
-774 PVNTLRRIVVAVPEK
+774 PVNTLRRIVVAVPDK
-789 AEYEVG
+789 AEYEKG
-795 FMKWVV
+795 FLKWMT
-801 QLCRMGKLLG
+801 QLCRMGKQLG

-820 DTLRHLRAVV
+820 DTLKHLRALT

-839 EFSVLEEWDDLLL
+839 EFSLLEEWDDLLL
-852 LTGQVNF
+852 LTGQVNY
-859 DHLFVVVSARKG
+859 DHLFVVVSSRKG

-885 VSKYFADAS
+885 ISKYFANNS
-894 LLIIYPD
+894 LLIVYPD
-901 QLGDPQEIVSFSDPR
+901 QLGDDPQEIVSFSDPR
-916 GQSETRMYDNVGK
+916 GQSETRVYDNVGK

>member
-1 MNNKNIFKYLIII
+1 
-14 AIVVLVIVATV
+14 
-25 LIILNTKVKN
+25 
-35 PNIQEDVG
+35 
-43 EEDLPEL
+43 
-50 EIDESI
+50 
-56 EKIDQ
+56 
-61 INTFSMVEKIVN
+61 
-73 SNIDSN
+73 
-79 TTFFATEIYFQEI
+79 
-92 DVVLAYRLYVFG
+92 
-104 EIFDIG
+104 
-110 NQSYQNVFFAIDF
+110 
-123 DEESSNY
+123 
-130 KITQKKL
+130 
-137 DIEQSEY
+137 
-144 EQIAKSGAQ
+144 
-153 KYLITDNYNGEFLQ
+153 
-167 EDISDNLVV
+167 
-176 KRYFDYY
+176 
-183 KMLMIT
+183 
-189 NPEKAYSL
+189 
-197 LDDEYKKI
+197 
-205 KFENYNNFYT
+205 
-215 YINNKIAQIKAM
+215 M
-227 ELFGL
+227 ELFDL

-266 IIGMILAGVLVGKY
+266 IIGMILAGVVVGKY

-314 FKKNKTKGL
+314 FKKNRTKGL
-323 VFGLFTFLIPMALGI
+323 IFGMFTFLIPMGLGI
-338 WSSMSLLDYGLVT
+338 WSSMSMLDYGFLT
-351 SILLASMYASHTLI
+351 SVLLASMYASHTLI

-411 GGLFWAILLGKVLAL
+411 GGLFWVLLVAKVVLL

-440 FFRTYEDAVMQFVF
+440 FFRTYEDAVMQFIF

-511 IGVGMIIDVRCLFTQ
+511 IGVGMIIDVRCLFTE

-555 GMQKVERSLIFGL
+555 GMKKVEGSLIFGL

-581 IGHEIIMENGERLLN
+581 IGHGIIMENGERLLN

-611 IISSVATERAARRMV
+611 IISSVVTERAARKMV
-626 TQENLT
+626 TQENLME
-632 GNDDKNNKEQE
+632 GSEGKEQE

-650 NPDTIEGLVGMALMM
+650 NPETIEGLVGMALMM
-665 RHPKQKEPLVALSV
+665 RHPKQKESLVALSV
-679 INDNNASETKELI
+679 INDNNTSETKELI
-692 GKRNLERTAMV
+692 GKRNLERTAMI

-724 IIHTLKEY
+724 IIHTQKEY
-732 AVTDVVIGLHRK
+732 AVTDIVIGLHRK

-759 LKGTHRQIMIAKLLM
+759 LKGTNRQIMIAKLLM
-774 PVNTLRRIVVAVPEK
+774 PVNTLRRIVVAVPDK
-789 AEYEVG
+789 AEYEKG
-795 FMKWVV
+795 FLKWMT
-801 QLCRMGKLLG
+801 QLCRMGKQLG

-820 DTLRHLRAVV
+820 DTLKHLRALT

-839 EFSVLEEWDDLLL
+839 EFSLLEEWDDLLL
-852 LTGQVNF
+852 LTGQVNY
-859 DHLFVVVSARKG
+859 DHLFVVVSSRKG

-885 VSKYFADAS
+885 ISKYFANNS
-894 LLIIYPD
+894 LLIVYPD
-901 QLGDPQEIVSFSDPR
+901 QLGDDPQEIVSFFDPR
-916 GQSETRMYDNVGK
+916 GQSETRVYDNVGK